1 MLNAHIWK
9 RNMNILVHDISV
21 MTKHDKI
28 VLAGKRLTF
37 FDNMSTNKNAKNAVN
52 DETIPIRVEYNSY
65 FHTFIIL
72 TK

>member
-1 MLNAHIWK
+1 
-9 RNMNILVHDISV
+9 MNILVHDISV

-37 FDNMSTNKNAKNAVN
+37 FDNLSASKNSKNVAS
-52 DETIPIRVEYNSY
+52 DETVPIRVEYNAY

>member
-1 MLNAHIWK
+1 
-9 RNMNILVHDISV
+9 MNILVHDISV

-37 FDNMSTNKNAKNAVN
+37 FDNLSANKNMKNIVN
-52 DETIPIRVEYNSY
+52 DETVPIRVEYNAY